1 MPLSAVSRRRL
12 LQLSGAGLAAGA
24 LTSLTGPA
32 FAQGQ
37 SIKVWD
43 QFATEPLL
51 SAFQKV
57 LDNYAASSGNSLVR
71 EVQLGS
77 NIKDIAATAL
87 ASGTGPDILQYSVGQ
102 GNAGLLADANL
113 IVPMDDYASQ
123 YGWND
128 RLSSIAL
135 LEASLDG
142 KLWGAPQESEVSLL
156 FVNKSLF
163 EQYGWEVPTTHE
175 EMVALAKAAKAAG
188 VVAIAY
194 GQQDWYPSW
203 WGASHVISNAMGAK
217 AAADITF
224 NNEGSFNTPE
234 VVDGIEKFWVELV
247 DAGAFVPELNA
258 LPAADAQALF
268 VAGGALLYMSG
279 TWGVGGI
286 EENMPGVDLDIIP
299 MWSFNGKPR
308 CYPTGSGSAM
318 YISAASE
325 VKDEAADL
333 INFLYELEQ
342 ATIMAEEASIIAPIS
357 IDAGTL
363 DLSAFQKR
371 SVESVATG
379 DGDPAVSQGAFVNH
393 GLAGPNFHRLL
404 TSGFQA
410 LVSGDTTSAQ
420 LAADLQAAW
429 EQDNA

>member
-1 MPLSAVSRRRL
+1 MPLTTLSRRRL
-12 LQLSGAGLAAGA
+12 LKLSGAGLAVGAFAGF
-24 LTSLTGPA
+24 SRPA

-37 SIKVWD
+37 SIKMWD
-43 QFATEPLL
+43 QYATEPLL
-51 SAFQKV
+51 GAFQKV
-57 LDNYAASSGNSLVR
+57 LDNYSAETGAAIVR
-71 EVQLGS
+71 EVQLGAS
-77 NIKDIAATAL
+77 IKDIAATAL
-87 ASGTGPDILQYSVGQ
+87 ASGTGPDILQYSVGK

-113 IVPMDDYASQ
+113 IIPMEEYAAK
-123 YGWND
+123 YNWND
-128 RLSSIAL
+128 RLSQIAL
-135 LEASLDG
+135 LEAGLDG
-142 KLWGAPQESEVSLL
+142 QLWGAPQESEVSLL

-163 EQYGWEVPTTHE
+163 AQHGWEVPTTHE
-175 EMVALAKAAKAAG
+175 EMVALAKEAKAAG

-217 AAADITF
+217 AAADVTF
-224 NNEGSFNTPE
+224 NNVGGFNTPE

-247 DAGAFVPELNA
+247 EAGAFVPQINA

-299 MWSFNGKPR
+299 MWSFNGNPR
-308 CYPTGSGSAM
+308 SYPTGAGSAM
-318 YISAASE
+318 YISAASN

-333 INFLYELEQ
+333 INFLYENEQ
-342 ATIMAEEASIIAPIS
+342 ARIMAEEASIIAPVE
-357 IDAGTL
+357 IDAATL
-363 DLSAFQKR
+363 NLSDFQKR

-379 DGDPAVSQGAFVNH
+379 DGDPTETQGVFVNH
-393 GLAGPNFHRLL
+393 GLAGPTFHGLL
-404 TSGFQA
+404 TNGFQA
-410 LVSGDTTSAQ
+410 LVAGDTTAAQ

-429 EQDNA
+429 EKDNA